1 MQEFSIGE
9 VMRMTGLSRATILYY
24 ENKNLIHPRQ
34 EESGY
39 RKYSIDEVMQIVFYQ
54 NLKQIDLTV
63 GDYADAV
70 CQENGGRKVKEIVL
84 RKKLAYM
91 RRLSAQMAML
101 RYWEEAQSIVHAIEH
116 HGMRMTSG
124 ESYEA
129 WFCPLREDKHTQS
142 LIKNWDNHFL
152 QRNLSYA
159 FKKEAVEA
167 GDYSFERGL
176 SCYAECAMELDRDI
190 KPLLRFYPYK
200 YSVMM
205 MQPFDTDT
213 EDFQPLFEAAF
224 EELSKMGYV
233 LDGDPWAHFAY
244 KDVYSKPAVNYLF
257 TWLPV
262 RQADERAVPAS
273 ACKRSG

>member
-9 VMRMTGLSRATILYY
+9 VMKMTGLSRATILYY
-24 ENKNLIHPRQ
+24 ENKKLIHPRQ
-34 EESGY
+34 KESGY

-54 NLKQIDLTV
+54 NLKQIDLSV
-63 GDYADAV
+63 GEYADVVAGMD
-70 CQENGGRKVKEIVL
+70 CASSVKEIVL
-84 RKKLAYM
+84 RKKLSYM

-129 WFCPLREDKHTQS
+129 WFCPIRDDRQTQT
-142 LIKNWDNHFL
+142 LIKNWDRHFL

-159 FKKEAVEA
+159 FKKEAVER

-176 SCYAECAMELDRDI
+176 SCYAECAVELDRDI
-190 KPLLRFYPYK
+190 KPLLRFYPYQF
-200 YSVMM
+200 SVMM
-205 MQPFDTDT
+205 MLPFDTNT
-213 EDFQPLFEAAF
+213 EDFSFLFQQAF
-224 EELSKMGYV
+224 EEIAQRGYV

-244 KDVYSKPAVNYLF
+244 KDVYTKPNVNYLF
-257 TWLPV
+257 MWLPV
-262 RQADERAVPAS
+262 RRQEIT
-273 ACKRSG
+273 